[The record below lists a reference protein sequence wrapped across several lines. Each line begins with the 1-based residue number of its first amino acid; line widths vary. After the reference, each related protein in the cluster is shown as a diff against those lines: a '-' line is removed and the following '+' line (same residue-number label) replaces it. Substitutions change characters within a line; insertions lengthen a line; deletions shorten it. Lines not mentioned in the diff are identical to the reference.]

1 MTSVPAASNP
11 FLTFLL
17 TARLSWDSSARKKLP
32 LEAKDEIKSRIHTA
46 EKFVPLDRLALSPQ
60 CGFASTMEG
69 NLLSEADQEAKLRL
83 VAETA
88 REVWGDAK
96 SPVSSKVKG
105 EVRLIQLNLPP
116 GPKGFPVLGSVFEP
130 KGDTITYLTN
140 CTREYGDIVF
150 FRFLGVPACYV
161 QASGSTSSPSLVT
174 QNNNFV
180 KSKDYRA
187 MHAACWATACSS
199 AKAISGACGQRKF
212 IQPSISSG
220 KNHGLRANHGGLHT
234 QRMLETW
241 SDGQTL
247 DMHEAMMRLTLG
259 IVAKTLFDADVS
271 HEAEDVDA
279 ALAVL
284 MGKFLRQAGM
294 ALLLP
299 RWFPL
304 PTSQLLKRAVGR
316 LDKVIYGI
324 IEQRRAGGQMSG
336 DLLGAFL
343 QTRDD
348 EGIGMTDR
356 QLHDEIMTLFL
367 AGRGNDGKR
376 AFLDV
381 APARPKSL
389 KSNSKLIR
397 GTLITVL
404 NGKIPTPAD
413 LPRLVYSDMV
423 LRESMRMYPP
433 VWVIGRRAL
442 SAFRLGEYEIP
453 ANTNMLISQYL
464 MHRDTRYFPEPERF
478 DPERWRAGDPRAAS
492 LPRFAYFPFG
502 GGPRV
507 CIGAAFG
514 MMEAVL
520 LLATIAQ
527 KFKIEVAPGEKVSM
541 QPSVTLRPR
550 NGIPVKLKRR

>member
-1 MTSVPAASNP
+1 
-11 FLTFLL
+11 
-17 TARLSWDSSARKKLP
+17 
-32 LEAKDEIKSRIHTA
+32 
-46 EKFVPLDRLALSPQ
+46 
-60 CGFASTMEG
+60 
-69 NLLSEADQEAKLRL
+69 
-83 VAETA
+83 
-88 REVWGDAK
+88 
-96 SPVSSKVKG
+96 
-105 EVRLIQLNLPP
+105 LNLPP

-130 KGDTITYLTN
+130 KGDTITYLTK

-150 FRFLGVPACYV
+150 FRFLGVPACYLSKPEYIESV
-161 QASGSTSSPSLVT
+161 LVT

-187 MHAACWATACSS
+187 MRRVLGNGLLLSEGDFWRR
-199 AKAISGACGQRKF
+199 QRKL
-212 IQPSISSG
+212 IQPAFHQEKISAYAEIM
-220 KNHGLRANHGGLHT
+220 LDYT
-234 QRMLETW
+234 ERMLETW
-241 SDGQTL
+241 SDGQPL
-247 DMHEAMMRLTLG
+247 DIHEAMMRLTLG

-271 HEAEDVDA
+271 HESEDVDA

-299 RWFPL
+299 TWVPL
-304 PTSQLLKRAVGR
+304 PTSRLLKRAVGR

-324 IEQRRAGGQMSG
+324 IEQRRASGQMSG
-336 DLLGAFL
+336 DLLSAFL

-367 AGRGNDGKR
+367 AGHETTANVLSWTWLLLGQNPE
-376 AFLDV
+376 AEH
-381 APARPKSL
+381 
-389 KSNSKLIR
+389 KLIEELDR
-397 GTLITVL
+397 VL
-404 NGKIPTPAD
+404 NGRTPTTAD
-413 LPRLVYSDMV
+413 LPRLVYTDMV
-423 LRESMRMYPP
+423 LRESMRLYPP

-442 SAFRLGEYEIP
+442 SSFRLGDYEIP

-464 MHRDTRYFPEPERF
+464 MHRDARYFPEPERF
-478 DPERWRAGDPRAAS
+478 DPERWRAGDARSAS

-507 CIGAAFG
+507 CIGAGFG

-527 KFKIEVAPGEKVSM
+527 KFQIQVIPGEKVSM

>member
-1 MTSVPAASNP
+1 
-11 FLTFLL
+11 
-17 TARLSWDSSARKKLP
+17 
-32 LEAKDEIKSRIHTA
+32 
-46 EKFVPLDRLALSPQ
+46 
-60 CGFASTMEG
+60 
-69 NLLSEADQEAKLRL
+69 
-83 VAETA
+83 
-88 REVWGDAK
+88 
-96 SPVSSKVKG
+96 
-105 EVRLIQLNLPP
+105 
-116 GPKGFPVLGSVFEP
+116 VFEP
-130 KGDTITYLTN
+130 KGDTITYLKK

-150 FRFLGVPACYV
+150 FRFLGVPACYLSKPEYIESV
-161 QASGSTSSPSLVT
+161 LVT

-187 MHAACWATACSS
+187 MRRVLGNGLLLSEGEFWRR
-199 AKAISGACGQRKF
+199 QRKL
-212 IQPSISSG
+212 IQPAFHQEKIT
-220 KNHGLRANHGGLHT
+220 AYAQIMVDYT

-279 ALAVL
+279 ALTVL

-304 PTSQLLKRAVGR
+304 PTSQLLKHAVGR

-324 IEQRRAGGQMSG
+324 IEQRRASGQMSG
-336 DLLGAFL
+336 DLLSAFL

-348 EGIGMTDR
+348 EGVGMTDR

-367 AGRGNDGKR
+367 AGHETTANVLSWAWLLLGQNPE
-376 AFLDV
+376 V
-381 APARPKSL
+381 EQ
-389 KSNSKLIR
+389 KLIEELDR
-397 GTLITVL
+397 VL

-413 LPRLVYSDMV
+413 LPRLAYTDMV
-423 LRESMRMYPP
+423 LRESMRLYPP

-442 SAFRLGEYEIP
+442 SSFRLGDYEIP

-464 MHRDTRYFPEPERF
+464 MHRDARYFPEPERF

-514 MMEAVL
+514 LMEAVL

-527 KFKIEVAPGEKVSM
+527 KFKIEVAPGEKVIM